1 MPRIAYTVRAS
12 FTDPKV
18 AERFLTWMTDEHLR
32 DLLDAG
38 AESAVAVKM
47 DVESVGPAPV
57 VECRYVFPDRKAYM
71 TYIQERAPA
80 LRGRGLELFGPK
92 PDGTPV
98 VTYVRSVGE
107 IHEAS

>member
-18 AERFLTWMTDEHLR
+18 AERFLRWMTDEHLR

-38 AESAVAVKM
+38 AERAEAVKL

-57 VECRYVFPDRKAYM
+57 VECRYVFPDRPSYM
-71 TYIQERAPA
+71 KYVQEHAPR
-80 LRGRGLELFGPK
+80 LRGRGLELFGPG
-92 PDGTPV
+92 PDGVPV
-98 VTYVRSVGE
+98 VSYVRSVGE
-107 IHEAS
+107 IHEAR